1 MESKSSLLYAPLEV
15 EQVRW
20 YWNKQPYNIKAVH
33 QLDVQSRSELT
44 RYCEEDSNALEQ
56 EYRYDSPSDILPVGK
71 LHVTRNISFAPL
83 RKLKPIK
90 GLPAGLA
97 LKN

>member
-1 MESKSSLLYAPLEV
+1 MESKSSLLYAPLEI

-20 YWNKQPYNIKAVH
+20 YWNKEPYNLKAVH
-33 QLDVQSRSELT
+33 QLDVQSRSQLT

-56 EYRYDSPSDILPVGK
+56 EYRYDSPSFILPVA
-71 LHVTRNISFAPL
+71 LLRVTRNTSFAPL
-83 RKLKPIK
+83 HKLKPIK